1 MIPPRSRCRISW
13 IALLAA
19 GAMLAIFSRPASAR
33 DVDLELLLAVDVSP
47 SVDAE
52 EYALQIHG
60 LAAALRDPVVVDV
73 ILAAAP
79 NGVALALMQWAGP
92 REQAVS
98 VPWSEVRD
106 QASADAF
113 AQKIDA
119 VTRPATY
126 GGTAIG
132 NALDRGVSLLAEN
145 DFEGTRQVID
155 ISGDGRTNQG
165 DSPAPIRTHAVL
177 AGITVNGLVIVNEEP
192 QLSGYYRE
200 RVIGGPGAFIL
211 QVDDFEDFARAMR
224 MKLMREIEV
233 AMAPDSS
240 TGDGTAVLSSG
251 PGSGYLPRHQ

>member
-1 MIPPRSRCRISW
+1 MILPRSRCRISW
-13 IALLAA
+13 IALLTA
-19 GAMLAIFSRPASAR
+19 GAMLAIFLRPASAR
-33 DVDLELLLAVDVSP
+33 DVDIELLLAVDVSP

-60 LAAALRDPVVVDV
+60 LAAALRDPVVVDA

-106 QASADAF
+106 QASAAAF
-113 AQKIDA
+113 AQKIEA

-132 NALDRGVSLLAEN
+132 NALERGVSLLAEN

-165 DSPAPIRTHAVL
+165 DSPAPVRTHAVL
-177 AGITVNGLVIVNEEP
+177 AGITVNGLVILNEE
-192 QLSGYYRE
+192 Q
-200 RVIGGPGAFIL
+200 
-211 QVDDFEDFARAMR
+211 QVAATTENA
-224 MKLMREIEV
+224 
-233 AMAPDSS
+233 
-240 TGDGTAVLSSG
+240 
-251 PGSGYLPRHQ
+251 

>member
-1 MIPPRSRCRISW
+1 MMPPGSRWRISW
-13 IALLAA
+13 IALLMA
-19 GAMLAIFSRPASAR
+19 GVMLVISLRPASAR

-47 SVDAE
+47 SVDAQ
-52 EYALQIHG
+52 EYSLQIHG
-60 LAAALRDPVVVDV
+60 LAAALRHPDVVNAIKV
-73 ILAAAP
+73 AAP

-132 NALDRGVSLLAEN
+132 NALERGVSLLAEN
-145 DFEGTRQVID
+145 EFEGTRQVID

-177 AGITVNGLVIVNEEP
+177 AGITVNGLVILNEEQ
-192 QLSGYYRE
+192 QLSGYYWE
-200 RVIGGPGAFIL
+200 RVIGGEGAFVL
-211 QVDDFEDFARAMR
+211 QVADFEDFARAMR
-224 MKLMREIEV
+224 MKLIREIEV
-233 AMAPDSS
+233 AMAANSS
-240 TGDGTAVLSSG
+240 ASDGSGVLLLG
-251 PGSGYLPRHQ
+251 PGLRYLHQ

>member
-1 MIPPRSRCRISW
+1 MTPPGSRCRIW
-13 IALLAA
+13 WTTAFLTA
-19 GAMLAIFSRPASAR
+19 GLMLANSPHPAPAR

-60 LAAALRDPVVVDV
+60 LAAALRHPDVVNV
-73 ILAAAP
+73 IKTAAP

-106 QASADAF
+106 QATAEAF

-145 DFEGTRQVID
+145 DFAGTRRVID

-165 DSPAPIRTHAVL
+165 DSPAPVRTHAVL
-177 AGITVNGLVIVNEEP
+177 AGITVNGLVILNEEP
-192 QLSGYYRE
+192 QLSGYYLE
-200 RVIGGPGAFIL
+200 RVIGGPGAFVL

-224 MKLMREIEV
+224 MKLIREIEV
-233 AMAPDSS
+233 AMVA
-240 TGDGTAVLSSG
+240 GLVGAQNF
-251 PGSGYLPRHQ
+251 PRASR

>member
-1 MIPPRSRCRISW
+1 MTPGSRCRIW
-13 IALLAA
+13 WTAFLTAGMVLAN
-19 GAMLAIFSRPASAR
+19 SSHPASGH

-47 SVDAE
+47 SVDSE
-52 EYALQIHG
+52 EYALQIRG
-60 LAAALRDPVVVDV
+60 LAEALRDSDVVNA
-73 ILAAAP
+73 IETAAP

-92 REQAVS
+92 SEQAVS

-113 AQKIDA
+113 AQEIDA

-165 DSPAPIRTHAVL
+165 DSPAPVRAHAVL
-177 AGITVNGLVIVNEEP
+177 SGITVNGLVILNEEP
-192 QLSGYYRE
+192 QLSSYYRE
-200 RVIGGPGAFIL
+200 RVIGGPGAFVL
-211 QVDDFEDFARAMR
+211 QVDKFEDFARAMR
-224 MKLMREIEV
+224 MKLIREIEV
-233 AMAPDSS
+233 ATVAGSSAGDGRGVLLSGPDSR
-240 TGDGTAVLSSG
+240 
-251 PGSGYLPRHQ
+251 YLQRHQ